1 MSVELEIAGFLGITF
16 TTINGSEVTQKEEKI
31 ILDGLQKGDYV
42 ISINKKTVSDLDN
55 FEKPIYLFDIDN
67 TEGVE
72 YDWDEV

>member
-31 ILDGLQKGDYV
+31 ILDNLQKGNYV
-42 ISINKKTVSDLDN
+42 ISINEKTVSDLDN